1 MPVSVAAMAASVY
14 ASVEAGSPGGTRVAA
29 CLLGGLA
36 VSRRGLLE
44 EEAWALTV
52 RMQNTDFAI
61 LARLPREEATEP
73 QRLEFNRVLRALRC
87 LLLGVRGKGGR
98 SGWEGG
104 AIDSQD
110 FGEETALLLSHRA
123 FVDAA
128 VQRYLCGGAQ
138 GRTGQGRAAETLVH
152 EGLADVYTDG
162 IVALQVDE
170 LGLGQERWIAAHSVT
185 DHDARCLSEVCFH
198 TIRGGSFGSG
208 CGIERA
214 VDVLTSLRIIELRFM
229 LRLLPE
235 MMHDFAAAKRRTA
248 VEYHF
253 QLLQTDDGDTEDFR
267 EEEKE
272 ENVEVGEVLGSGRWG
287 GKTQSLRPRDI
298 DYEMVW
304 KKLSEFESFVQMSS
318 ADLLARPSNTLQ
330 AAANLPSDLAPAVT
344 ATAIVAA
351 GKERRPWLKLRNP
364 EPASKHALALN
375 TGTGLRDLSVSRDGC
390 WAAVLAVHGSVTV
403 YDLLR
408 GAHVVTFCEDSRRVV
423 TCVALCPRSVR
434 KEGEDGRDAGMTQ
447 KVVCG
452 AESGSVTFWTLVST
466 SGSGPGKIQAKRGPS
481 LPLHAASS
489 LDQSHAIGGGGKGVQ
504 PLSYVHRLAR
514 MRMPLACTHAC
525 SYIAQM
531 HSCAC
536 TDRHRFTAQA
546 GTVARRPLGCHSWAG
561 PHPSRRLDGFAGMPV
576 SVCLCVCVCVFLCV
590 CVSAHTFVSIDMFR
604 CVARANA
611 HTHT

>member
-14 ASVEAGSPGGTRVAA
+14 ASVEAGSPGCTRVAA

-128 VQRYLCGGAQ
+128 VERYLCGGAQ

-170 LGLGQERWIAAHSVT
+170 LGLGQERWIAVHSVT

-214 VDVLTSLRIIELRFM
+214 IDVLTSLRIIELRFM

-235 MMHDFAAAKRRTA
+235 MLLDFAAAKRRTA

-253 QLLQTDDGDTEDFR
+253 QLLQTNDGDTGDWR

-272 ENVEVGEVLGSGRWG
+272 G
-287 GKTQSLRPRDI
+287 PRDI

-423 TCVALCPRSVR
+423 TCVALCPRSVP
-434 KEGEDGRDAGMTQ
+434 KEREDGRDAGMTQ
-447 KVVCG
+447 RVVCG
-452 AESGSVTFWTLVST
+452 AESGSVTFWTLVAT
-466 SGSGPGKIQAKRGPS
+466 SGSGPGKIQAKRGSS

-489 LDQSHAIGGGGKGVQ
+489 LDQSQPIGGGGKGVQ

-514 MRMPLACTHAC
+514 M
-525 SYIAQM
+525 
-531 HSCAC
+531 
-536 TDRHRFTAQA
+536 
-546 GTVARRPLGCHSWAG
+546 
-561 PHPSRRLDGFAGMPV
+561 
-576 SVCLCVCVCVFLCV
+576 
-590 CVSAHTFVSIDMFR
+590 
-604 CVARANA
+604 
-611 HTHT
+611 